1 MKALFAAALLLCAP
15 AAFAEVV
22 IADAG
27 WELSIRM
34 RKQNPKF
41 HRVDHWMFPPNPV
54 PKRSRPRAYVTL
66 ENPNGN
72 AEHAVLLR
80 YTVDARLRRIGTT
93 ADGVWTVPFLSDEKR
108 VPRISGRKKL
118 DVPLALNRV
127 ALGAYL
133 KKMYNAGFWPDAFRV
148 RVMVEPRPGESL
160 DRRVREATLPVSW
173 RPELR
178 AAPAEDSTDERSE
191 TTP

>member
-1 MKALFAAALLLCAP
+1 MKIILSAALLVIGCVP
-15 AAFAEVV
+15 AFAEVV

-34 RKQNPKF
+34 RKQNPKY

-54 PKRSRPRAYVTL
+54 PKKSRPRAYVSIR
-66 ENPNGN
+66 NPNGK
-72 AEHAVLLR
+72 AEHAILLR
-80 YTVDARLRRIGTT
+80 YAVDARLRRIGTN
-93 ADGVWTVPFLSDEKR
+93 ADGVWTVPFLTDEKR
-108 VPRISGRKKL
+108 VPRVRAGETL

-160 DRRVREATLPVSW
+160 KERVQEATLPVAW
-173 RPELR
+173 RPEV
-178 AAPAEDSTDERSE
+178 PAVALEEENDE
-191 TTP
+191 